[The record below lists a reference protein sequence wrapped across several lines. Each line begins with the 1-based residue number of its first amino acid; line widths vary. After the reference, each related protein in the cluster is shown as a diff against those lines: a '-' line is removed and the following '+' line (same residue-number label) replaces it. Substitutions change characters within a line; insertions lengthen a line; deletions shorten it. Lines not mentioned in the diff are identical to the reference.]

1 MIDNPDRFF
10 PQWRLVHSEY
20 LAKKILV
27 RRPTI
32 ADVQVPIEEMWV
44 RLCRDED
51 KTPLFPSS
59 FRAGDADPKLVEEVC
74 RLATENPISEAG

>member
-1 MIDNPDRFF
+1 LIENPDRFF

-32 ADVQVPIEEMWV
+32 ADVQVPIEEMWI

-51 KTPLFPSS
+51 KTPLFP
-59 FRAGDADPKLVEEVC
+59 
-74 RLATENPISEAG
+74 